1 MPSPAARRPAPHP
14 AVATAPDRPA
24 PRRVAR
30 TRLLATL
37 ALAGSAA
44 VTTACSGEDPFAI
57 RASLE
62 TTLDTLAVFPF
73 SGPQPLLP
81 SAIDLFGR
89 SVVRPALRGGVVP
102 NFDIAIDTD
111 AQGRVLL
118 YPAAVVASPPGGSPR
133 TGFQVVS
140 GTFDA
145 LETAPR
151 NGYRY
156 DTLQVVTVGQ
166 VVAIEGQGISQQG
179 IYCGTTSM
187 LHAKLVVDSVSRA
200 TGAAHLRVRTNPNC
214 GFRSLKAGLPD
225 D

>member
-14 AVATAPDRPA
+14 AVAPAPDRPA
-24 PRRVAR
+24 PRRAAR
-30 TRLLATL
+30 ARLLATL

-44 VTTACSGEDPFAI
+44 VVTACSGEDPFAI

-89 SVVRPALRGGVVP
+89 SVVRPQLRGGVVP
-102 NFDIAIDTD
+102 NFDIVVDTD

-140 GTFDA
+140 GSFDA
-145 LETAPR
+145 LESAPR

-156 DTLQVVTVGQ
+156 DTLQVVTAGQ